1 MGHERRD
8 EKLQMPE
15 IKEVIMKFFE
25 GQKVEKLKSYQHLNQ
40 FVVKGQIL
48 FVGSSLME
56 QFPINELQQTLD
68 KGLIIYNRGIGG
80 FVTDELLSSM
90 DTCIFELEPI
100 KIFINIGTN
109 DIGSP
114 DYKKENLIT
123 NYDHILKEIKERLPQ
138 CKVYVM
144 AYYPINS
151 KAHFPSVNKET
162 KEELFKT
169 RTNPTLQEAN
179 ISIKNL
185 AQKYH
190 YEFIDVNDGL
200 VDEEGNLKEEYTV
213 EGIHLWPNA
222 YSVIFNNIKRY
233 L

>member
-1 MGHERRD
+1 MD
-8 EKLQMPE
+8 
-15 IKEVIMKFFE
+15 
-25 GQKVEKLKSYQHLNQ
+25 QKVEKLKRYKSLNQ

-68 KGLIIYNRGIGG
+68 KKFIIYNRGVSG

-90 DTCIFELEPI
+90 DTCIFDLEPA

-109 DIGSP
+109 DIAAH
-114 DYKKENLIT
+114 DYKKNHLIV
-123 NYDHILKEIKERLPQ
+123 NYDQILRKIKERLPA
-138 CKVYVM
+138 CEVYVM

-151 KAHFPSVNKET
+151 KARFPSVNEEM

-169 RTNPTLQEAN
+169 RTNQQLQKAN

-185 AQKYH
+185 ARKYH
-190 YEFIDVNDGL
+190 YKFIDVNDGL

-222 YSVIFNNIKRY
+222 YSRILYNLKRY